1 MRGFTHVTIGSQEN
15 RSARESRGSSE
26 VTDVALRS
34 HAPEGSGSFGGDP
47 FRGFLAE
54 GEVMRDARAWWPV
67 PAPCL
72 VVILPVEGVTDVAAL
87 VLDSQ
92 WFIVCLFTSAAVI
105 FAAFLL
111 VIMTVMSLITSCSD
125 IPKTSRQDERDPGC
139 RRESDAICAVI
150 SVRPLRGPAS
160 RAR

>member
-1 MRGFTHVTIGSQEN
+1 
-15 RSARESRGSSE
+15 
-26 VTDVALRS
+26 
-34 HAPEGSGSFGGDP
+34 
-47 FRGFLAE
+47 
-54 GEVMRDARAWWPV
+54 MRDARAWWPV

-111 VIMTVMSLITSCSD
+111 AIMTVITLITSCSD
-125 IPKTSRQDERDPGC
+125 IPKMSRQDERDLGC
-139 RRESDAICAVI
+139 RRQSDAICAVI
-150 SVRPLRGPAS
+150 SARPLRDSAS

>member
-1 MRGFTHVTIGSQEN
+1 
-15 RSARESRGSSE
+15 
-26 VTDVALRS
+26 
-34 HAPEGSGSFGGDP
+34 
-47 FRGFLAE
+47 
-54 GEVMRDARAWWPV
+54 
-67 PAPCL
+67 
-72 VVILPVEGVTDVAAL
+72 VILPVEGVTDVAAL

-125 IPKTSRQDERDPGC
+125 IPKTSRQDERDPGY
-139 RRESDAICAVI
+139 RRESDAIGAVI
-150 SVRPLRGPAS
+150 SARPLRDPAS